1 MSHGRTRTNTDISH
15 EEHGPTRM
23 GATEQHGQTRMGSRR
38 GIILGFMPHT
48 SLFRGRRAASIENN
62 DLRLTVVEGGGHIAE
77 VFHKAAGVSPLWIP
91 PWPSIEPGDY
101 VASSDDAYGAS
112 VESRLL
118 SGIMGHNLCL
128 DIFGGPS
135 DEEYA
140 AGLQPHGEASMATY
154 ALEADP
160 TDLRVTAPLSES
172 SLRVERRLELRGDSI
187 RVRESVENL
196 SATDRPVAWTQHVTL
211 GPPFLE
217 NGTTTFGASAT
228 RSKVLET
235 TFGSADYLTTGAIF
249 DWPHAPRSDGG
260 SEDLRTFTARQKSGA
275 YTTHL
280 MNPNEPDAY
289 FVAFS
294 PTYRLSFGYVWKQ
307 KDFPWMGI
315 WEENRSRPHKPWN
328 GRTVTR
334 GMEFGVSP
342 FPESRRAMI
351 ERGQLFGVPGFRWIP
366 ARTRVEVEYWIV
378 CRVADRI
385 PERLD
390 RPS

>member
-1 MSHGRTRTNTDISH
+1 
-15 EEHGPTRM
+15 
-23 GATEQHGQTRMGSRR
+23 
-38 GIILGFMPHT
+38 MPDT
-48 SLFRGRRAASIENN
+48 SLFRGRRAAAIENN
-62 DLRLTVVEGGGHIAE
+62 DLRLTVLEGGGHIAE
-77 VFHKAAGVSPLWIP
+77 VFHKTIRVSPLWIP

-101 VASSDDAYGAS
+101 VASKDATYGAG
-112 VESRLL
+112 VESQLL

-140 AGLQPHGEASMATY
+140 AGLQPHGEASIAAYELHAGASEIRMAAT
-154 ALEADP
+154 
-160 TDLRVTAPLSES
+160 LSES
-172 SLRVERRLELRGDSI
+172 SLKVERRLQLNGDSI
-187 RVRESVENL
+187 RVSESVENL

-217 NGTTTFGASAT
+217 VGVTEFRASAT

-235 TFGSADYLTTGAIF
+235 TFGPADYLKTAAIF
-249 DWPHAPRSDGG
+249 DWPYAPRIDGG
-260 SEDLRTFTARQKSGA
+260 TEDLRTFTARQKSGA
-275 YTTHL
+275 YTAHL
-280 MNPNEPDAY
+280 MNPGETDAY

-294 PTYRLSFGYVWKQ
+294 PTHRLAFGYVWRQ
-307 KDFPWMGI
+307 RDFPWMGI
-315 WEENRSRPHKPWN
+315 WEENNSRPHQPWN

-351 ERGQLFGVPGFRWIP
+351 ERGRLFDVPAFQWIP
-366 ARTRVEVEYWIV
+366 ARTRIDVEYWIV
-378 CRVADRI
+378 CRGADRI
-385 PERLD
+385 PERLN